1 MLLFNYFKVRK
12 VIKMD
17 NKTLTELNFKKTQWL
32 YDKVWGTTCCF
43 FQEVEELAKLN
54 LSIDEILEAF
64 DTDYYAQQLNELGC
78 GYCIFMA
85 NQTSKYLP
93 IPNETYEKYSG
104 YKRGEVTPNNVDI
117 IERLLN
123 SFQKYGIELLLGFS
137 CDGPSKDPQ
146 AREGF
151 GTITYGLPA
160 EQSQM
165 SLEFTKKWCEV
176 IRESS
181 LRYGKRIKGWWF
193 DGTFYNNG
201 YNEERVALI
210 ADAARAGNPD
220 AIVACNIYGLMPPP
234 HEREEY
240 MREGA
245 PTDNFTFGEMWNYS
259 AIPEAP
265 MLGHCRWH
273 IWSWFDSP
281 IKPLDENGN
290 EIPYTKEYLKDYVT
304 RVHKAG
310 GVVTVH
316 GLSFDRFGK
325 IRPEC
330 YELFSELKNI
340 KL

>member
-1 MLLFNYFKVRK
+1 
-12 VIKMD
+12 MD
-17 NKTLTELNFKKTQWL
+17 NKTLTELNLKKTQWL
-32 YDKVWGTTCCF
+32 YDKVWGVTLGLF
-43 FQEVEELAKLN
+43 HYAEKIVEDGIDLDKGLAEFDYELYAK
-54 LSIDEILEAF
+54 
-64 DTDYYAQQLNELGC
+64 QLDELGA
-78 GYCIFMA
+78 GYCIVTV
-85 NQTSKYLP
+85 NQVSKYLTL
-93 IPNETYEKYSG
+93 PNETYEKYSG
-104 YKRGEVTPNNVDI
+104 YKRGEASTNIDC

-123 SFQKYGIELLLGFS
+123 AFEPYGIELILCFS
-137 CDGPSKDPQ
+137 CDGPTKDKQ

-151 GTITYGLPA
+151 GAITYGLPA

-201 YNEERVALI
+201 YNEERVALV

-265 MLGHCRWH
+265 MHGHCRWH
-273 IWSWFDSP
+273 IWSWFSSP

-290 EIPYTKEYLKDYVT
+290 EITYTKEYLRDYVT
-304 RVHKAG
+304 KVHKAG
-310 GVVTVH
+310 GVVTLPCDADRY
-316 GLSFDRFGK
+316 GRLSQSN
-325 IRPEC
+325 
-330 YELFSELKNI
+330 YELLSLI
-340 KL
+340 KEI